1 MLQFEYMT
9 LTNPHCDVY
18 PIYSVEAVESVQEAG
33 KVCVLDI
40 DVQGVMNVKKS
51 SLNPYYVFI
60 APPSMEQ
67 LEQRLRGRGTEKEED
82 IKIRL
87 GNAAKEMAYG
97 QTQGEFDFYLTN
109 DDLKSSFEKLVS
121 KIKELYPNLIEA
133 KPESKPKASDK
144 QPLRPIVFCG
154 PSGAGKGTMIDMLM
168 KEFPG
173 DQFGFSVSHT
183 TRGPREGEQDGV
195 HYHFTTVENIKKEI
209 AECKFIEYAEVHGRF
224 YGTR

>member
-1 MLQFEYMT
+1 
-9 LTNPHCDVY
+9 
-18 PIYSVEAVESVQEAG
+18 
-33 KVCVLDI
+33 
-40 DVQGVMNVKKS
+40 
-51 SLNPYYVFI
+51 
-60 APPSMEQ
+60 
-67 LEQRLRGRGTEKEED
+67 
-82 IKIRL
+82 
-87 GNAAKEMAYG
+87 
-97 QTQGEFDFYLTN
+97 
-109 DDLKSSFEKLVS
+109 
-121 KIKELYPNLIEA
+121 LIEA